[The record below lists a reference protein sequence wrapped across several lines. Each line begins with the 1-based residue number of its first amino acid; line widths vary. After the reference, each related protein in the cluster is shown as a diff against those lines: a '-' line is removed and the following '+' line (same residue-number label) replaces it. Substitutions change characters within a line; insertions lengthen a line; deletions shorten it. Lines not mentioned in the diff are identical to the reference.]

1 MALAAAA
8 LRPDWTSEAPQR
20 AAGGYMTAKTADLD
34 DEPESSGRGGAGTAT
49 ALVLAA
55 VAAGLAVGLLVAPDS
70 GEHTRARLRRTM
82 RSRLDDLSDGFGRGV
97 KNLQHEGNSALRH
110 VEKRLGELE
119 DRLESA
125 RDAAID
131 AVEEPLERLRGERRT
146 GTAGPLLGLAA
157 GAALAW
163 FLTSDRTAEV
173 RAEMRDAA
181 EKARRRATDE
191 WDRFQQRGG
200 FGRHTEA
207 TPNGGTT
214 AETSPPL

>member
-1 MALAAAA
+1 
-8 LRPDWTSEAPQR
+8 
-20 AAGGYMTAKTADLD
+20 MTAKTADLD
-34 DEPESSGRGGAGTAT
+34 DDLESSARGGAGTAT

-55 VAAGLAVGLLVAPDS
+55 AAAGLAVGLLVAPDS

-82 RSRLDDLSDGFGRGV
+82 RSRLDELSDGLGRGV

-119 DRLESA
+119 ERLESA

-146 GTAGPLLGLAA
+146 STAGPLLGLAA

-181 EKARRRATDE
+181 EKAKRRATDE

-200 FGRHTEA
+200 FGRHA
-207 TPNGGTT
+207 DAAPNGGTA

>member
-1 MALAAAA
+1 MA
-8 LRPDWTSEAPQR
+8 
-20 AAGGYMTAKTADLD
+20 AKTADLD
-34 DEPESSGRGGAGTAT
+34 EELESSGRGGAATAT
-49 ALVLAA
+49 ALVAA
-55 VAAGLAVGLLVAPDS
+55 AAAGLAVGLLVAPES
-70 GEHTRARLRRTM
+70 GEHTRARLRRSV
-82 RSRLDDLSDGFGRGV
+82 RSRLDDLSEGLGRGV
-97 KNLQHEGNSALRH
+97 RSLQNEGSSALRH
-110 VEKRLGELE
+110 LEKRLNEME

-146 GTAGPLLGLAA
+146 GAAGPLLGLAA

-181 EKARRRATDE
+181 EKARRRAADE

-200 FGRHTEA
+200 FTRRRTDA
-207 TPNGGTT
+207 VTPNGGTAT
-214 AETSPPL
+214 ESSPPL

>member
-1 MALAAAA
+1 MTPKTTD
-8 LRPDWTSEAPQR
+8 PDDQ
-20 AAGGYMTAKTADLD
+20 L
-34 DEPESSGRGGAGTAT
+34 ESSPRGGNAATAT

-55 VAAGLAVGLLVAPDS
+55 AAAGLAVGLLVAPDT

-82 RSRLDDLSDGFGRGV
+82 RSRMDDLSEGLGRGV
-97 KNLQHEGNSALRH
+97 RTLQHEGSGALRR
-110 VEKRLGELE
+110 VEKRLNELE

-131 AVEEPLERLRGERRT
+131 AVEEPLERLRGDRHT
-146 GTAGPLLGLAA
+146 HAAGPLLGLAA

-181 EKARRRATDE
+181 QKAKQRATDE

-200 FGRHTEA
+200 FARRADA
-207 TPNGGTT
+207 TPNGGTAT
-214 AETSPPL
+214 ETSPPA

>member
-1 MALAAAA
+1 MA
-8 LRPDWTSEAPQR
+8 
-20 AAGGYMTAKTADLD
+20 AKTTDLD
-34 DEPESSGRGGAGTAT
+34 EELENGRGGSAGTAT
-49 ALVLAA
+49 MLVLAA
-55 VAAGLAVGLLVAPDS
+55 AAAGLAVGLLVAPES
-70 GEHTRARLRRTM
+70 GEDTRARLRRTM
-82 RSRLDDLSDGFGRGV
+82 RSRIDDLSEGLGRGMRT
-97 KNLQHEGNSALRH
+97 LQEEGSGAVRRI
-110 VEKRLGELE
+110 EKRLSELE

-131 AVEEPLERLRGERRT
+131 AVEEPLERLRGERRSH
-146 GTAGPLLGLAA
+146 TAAPMLGLAA

-181 EKARRRATDE
+181 KKARQRATDE

-200 FGRHTEA
+200 FGRRSEA
-207 TPNGGTT
+207 TPNGGTG